1 MYLRSLVYT
10 WNICRITRL
19 IAGIPITY
27 MGIKYDHW
35 PSTAFGL
42 AFVALGLFTTRCC
55 ATGNC
60 DTNYSVPVKGN
71 ERTSFE
77 EIK

>member
-1 MYLRSLVYT
+1 MYFRNLVFN

-19 IAGIPITY
+19 IGGIPITY
-27 MGIKYDHW
+27 MGITNNHW

-55 ATGNC
+55 ATSNC
-60 DTNYSVPVKGN
+60 ATNYSVPAKGR
-71 ERTSFE
+71 EQTSYE